1 MDTQNEHL
9 KNLQEI
15 RSIMERSTRFISLS
29 GLSGVFAGIVALM
42 GALAVYIFHKEFFF
56 SRYQNGGVFL
66 PEELMSGNALT
77 NFIVFSFVVAF
88 LVLVLALFFAT
99 FFTTRN
105 ARRKGL
111 PIWDATVKR
120 MLINLFIPL
129 IAGGVFCLILLYH
142 HLVYLIAPSTLLFY
156 GLALINASKFTLTD
170 IRYLG
175 ISEIIL
181 GLIAMIFVGYG
192 LIFWAVGFGVLHI
205 VYGLAM
211 YIKYERATDKSK

>member
-42 GALAVYIFHKEFFF
+42 GALAVYIFHKEFFL

-88 LVLVLALFFAT
+88 VVLVLALFFAT

-105 ARRKGL
+105 ARRK
-111 PIWDATVKR
+111 
-120 MLINLFIPL
+120 
-129 IAGGVFCLILLYH
+129 
-142 HLVYLIAPSTLLFY
+142 VYL
-156 GLALINASKFTLTD
+156 
-170 IRYLG
+170 
-175 ISEIIL
+175 
-181 GLIAMIFVGYG
+181 
-192 LIFWAVGFGVLHI
+192 FGMPL
-205 VYGLAM
+205 
-211 YIKYERATDKSK
+211 

>member
-29 GLSGVFAGIVALM
+29 GLTGVFAGAVALL
-42 GALAVYIFHKEFFF
+42 GALAVYVYQREFFF
-56 SRYQNGGVFL
+56 SRYQNQGVFL
-66 PEELMSGNALT
+66 PEELMSGSELT
-77 NFIVFSFVVAF
+77 NFIVFSFVDAF
-88 LVLVLALFFAT
+88 VVLVLALSFGV

-111 PIWDATVKR
+111 PFWDATVKR

-129 IAGGVFCLILLYH
+129 VAGGVFCLILLYH
-142 HLVYLIAPSTLLFY
+142 HLIYLIAPSTLIFY
-156 GLALINASKFTLTD
+156 GLALINASKFTLND
-170 IRYLG
+170 VRYLG
-175 ISEIIL
+175 ICEIIL
-181 GLIAMIFVGYG
+181 GLVAMVFIGYG
-192 LIFWAVGFGVLHI
+192 LVFWAVGFGVLHI

-211 YIKYERATDKSK
+211 YIKYERAAGKSE

>member
-29 GLSGVFAGIVALM
+29 GLSGVFAGLVALL
-42 GALAVYIFHKEFFF
+42 GALAVYSFHKEFFF

-88 LVLVLALFFAT
+88 VVLVLALFFAT

-111 PIWDATVKR
+111 PIWDATVRR

-129 IAGGVFCLILLYH
+129 VAGGLFCLILLYH
-142 HLVYLIAPSTLLFY
+142 HLVFLIAPSTLLFY

-175 ISEIIL
+175 ISEITL

-211 YIKYERATDKSK
+211 YIKYERVTVKYK

>member
-1 MDTQNEHL
+1 M
-9 KNLQEI
+9 
-15 RSIMERSTRFISLS
+15 
-29 GLSGVFAGIVALM
+29 
-42 GALAVYIFHKEFFF
+42 
-56 SRYQNGGVFL
+56 
-66 PEELMSGNALT
+66 
-77 NFIVFSFVVAF
+77 
-88 LVLVLALFFAT
+88 
-99 FFTTRN
+99 
-105 ARRKGL
+105 
-111 PIWDATVKR
+111 PI
-120 MLINLFIPL
+120 PS
-129 IAGGVFCLILLYH
+129 YH